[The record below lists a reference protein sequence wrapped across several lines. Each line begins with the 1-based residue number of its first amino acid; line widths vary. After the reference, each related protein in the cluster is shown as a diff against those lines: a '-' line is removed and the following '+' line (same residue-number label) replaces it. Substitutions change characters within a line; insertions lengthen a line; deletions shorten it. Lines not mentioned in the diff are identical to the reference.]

1 MISKSREPPMG
12 QEPNFENRALI
23 GRALR
28 LRREI
33 DEFEARWPAPP
44 RREELIPSF
53 SWTQLERQ
61 LVDLAATPA
70 QADMARHLVSATR
83 KLAPFKPSEMVLR
96 EILCLTWVLLDEN
109 FKGGAAPEHSEMS

>member
-1 MISKSREPPMG
+1 MG
-12 QEPNFENRALI
+12 DWRNFENRAVI

-33 DEFEARWPAPP
+33 DDFEARWPAEG
-44 RREELIPSF
+44 RREETLPSF
-53 SWTQLERQ
+53 SWAQLERQ

-83 KLAPFKPSEMVLR
+83 KLAPYKPAEMVLR
-96 EILCLTWVLLDEN
+96 EVLCLTWVLLDEN
-109 FKGGAAPEHSEMS
+109 FRGEAEQGSAQMS

>member
-1 MISKSREPPMG
+1 MG
-12 QEPNFENRALI
+12 DWQNFDNRAVI

-33 DEFEARWPAPP
+33 ADFETRWPITAAKDDT
-44 RREELIPSF
+44 IPTF

-70 QADMARHLVSATR
+70 QAAMGRHLVSATR

-96 EILCLTWVLLDEN
+96 EILCMTWVLLDEN
-109 FKGGAAPEHSEMS
+109 FKSEAELGSAATN

>member
-1 MISKSREPPMG
+1 MG
-12 QEPNFENRALI
+12 DWQNFDNRAVI

-33 DEFEARWPAPP
+33 DDFETRWPTPAS
-44 RREELIPSF
+44 REENLPTF
-53 SWTQLERQ
+53 SWVQLERQ

-70 QADMARHLVSATR
+70 QASMASHLVSATR

-109 FKGGAAPEHSEMS
+109 FKAEPEGGSAEMI